1 MENHDELLQEWT
13 NKLLAAFEI
22 ADIEVDVHAV
32 LNLAGVAA
40 HSIVRP
46 AAPLTTFVA
55 GLAAGLAA
63 GSGQADES
71 VAMKAAIGMAK
82 QLAAAEAPAEVS
94 NEATVEAPA
103 AAEDGTAAAPAG
115 N

>member
-13 NKLLAAFEI
+13 DKLLAAFEI
-22 ADIEVDVHAV
+22 ADINVDVHAV
-32 LNLAGVAA
+32 LNVAGVAA

-63 GSGQADES
+63 GSGQTDEAT
-71 VAMKAAIGMAK
+71 AMKAALGMAK
-82 QLAAAEAPAEVS
+82 QLAAAEATS
-94 NEATVEAPA
+94 
-103 AAEDGTAAAPAG
+103 GK
-115 N
+115 

>member
-1 MENHDELLQEWT
+1 MAKLQE
-13 NKLLAAFEI
+13 AFEI
-22 ADIEVDVHAV
+22 ADVEIDIHAV

-63 GSGQADES
+63 GSGQTDEAT
-71 VAMKAAIGMAK
+71 AMKAALAMAK
-82 QLAAAEAPAEVS
+82 RLSAAERQESAGDQEAAAGS
-94 NEATVEAPA
+94 
-103 AAEDGTAAAPAG
+103 AAEQ
-115 N
+115 